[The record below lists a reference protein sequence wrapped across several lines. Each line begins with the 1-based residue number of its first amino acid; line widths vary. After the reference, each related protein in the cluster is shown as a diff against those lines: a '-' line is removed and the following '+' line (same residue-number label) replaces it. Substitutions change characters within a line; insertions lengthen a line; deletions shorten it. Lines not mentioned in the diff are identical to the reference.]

1 MPANNINQPRAAN
14 NTIAS
19 KLVETVVT
27 SEYEDNPIPIKPA
40 NKALAGRKLASVK
53 DDLGKTQLTK
63 DAEKLQVQLAAKAS
77 DHAKVS
83 SDFQNLR
90 IEVAS
95 LKESNLILQE
105 EVTSKKKFLQESQKE
120 LELSKTLLNKE
131 QQLRRQSEAEKKS
144 EVASMA
150 AEARGASASSA

>member
-40 NKALAGRKLASVK
+40 NKALAGRKIASVK

-63 DAEKLQVQLAAKAS
+63 DVEKQS
-77 DHAKVS
+77 D
-83 SDFQNLR
+83 
-90 IEVAS
+90 
-95 LKESNLILQE
+95 
-105 EVTSKKKFLQESQKE
+105 
-120 LELSKTLLNKE
+120 
-131 QQLRRQSEAEKKS
+131 EAEAMKKYPTTGS
-144 EVASMA
+144 TWS
-150 AEARGASASSA
+150 GL